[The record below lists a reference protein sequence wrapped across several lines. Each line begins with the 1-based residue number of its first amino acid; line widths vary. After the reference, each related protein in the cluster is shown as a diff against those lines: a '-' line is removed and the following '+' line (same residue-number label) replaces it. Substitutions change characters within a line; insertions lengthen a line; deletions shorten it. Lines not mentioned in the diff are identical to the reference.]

1 MIWTI
6 VICSL
11 ACAGLIALVLTKPSV
26 EWRKG
31 HRVGVYWLP
40 AFAGGVILLLTGLLT
55 PSELWRGLTASGEMN
70 PLKILALFLSLTFLS
85 VYLDELGFFRRL
97 AFSMLRHAR
106 GSQTKLFLCLY
117 FLVSVLTVFTSN
129 DVVVLTF
136 TPFIC
141 HFCREEKISPVPYLV
156 GEFVA
161 ANTWS
166 MMLVI
171 GNPTN
176 IYLSA
181 VCGIGFAEYLSVMW
195 LPTLLSGLTALGVLF
210 LLFKKQLLTP
220 LSPLEKVA
228 TKADSVLIGLG
239 VVHLAGCIVC
249 LALASYI
256 SLSMWLISVSFAG
269 SLACCTLIYSLTK
282 KRAPTSGR
290 LLGSSIRREPW
301 ELVPFVLS
309 MFTLVL
315 ALQKYGVTGEL
326 SVLLSGGGD
335 SAELFKYGIT
345 SFLSANFI
353 NNIPMS
359 VLFSGIIE
367 SGVATNAKIYA
378 TVIGSNLG
386 AYLTP
391 VGALAGI
398 MWTGLLRTHEVEFSF
413 KDFIK
418 YGVVVA
424 VPALAVSLFG
434 LWLVL

>member
-6 VICSL
+6 VICALS
-11 ACAGLIALVLTKPSV
+11 CAGLIALVLTKPSV

-31 HRVGVYWLP
+31 HRIGVYWLP
-40 AFAGGVILLLTGLLT
+40 AFAGGVVLLLSGLLT
-55 PSELWRGLTASGEMN
+55 PSELWQGLTASGEMN

-117 FLVSVLTVFTSN
+117 LLVSLLTVFTSN

-141 HFCREEKISPVPYLV
+141 HFCKEEKISPVPYLV

-166 MMLVI
+166 MALVI

-181 VCGIGFAEYLSVMW
+181 VCGIDFAEYLAVMW
-195 LPTLLSGLTALGVLF
+195 LPTVLSGFTALGI
-210 LLFKKQLLTP
+210 LLIIFRKQLATP

-228 TKADSVLIGLG
+228 RKVDNNLIALG
-239 VVHLAGCIVC
+239 VVHLAGCIAC
-249 LALASYI
+249 LAFSSYI
-256 SLSMWLISVSFAG
+256 DLSMWLISVVFAG
-269 SLACCTLIYSLTK
+269 SLACCTLVYALTK

-301 ELVPFVLS
+301 ELIPFVLS

-315 ALQKYGVTGEL
+315 ALQKYGVTNEL
-326 SVLLSGGGD
+326 SVLLAGGGE
-335 SAELFKYGIT
+335 SAELFKYGVT
-345 SFLSANFI
+345 SFLSANLI

-359 VLFSGIIE
+359 VLFSGIIK
-367 SGVATNAKIYA
+367 SGLATNAKIYA

-418 YGVVVA
+418 YGVTVA
-424 VPALAVSLFG
+424 VPALTVALVG
-434 LWLVL
+434 LWFVL